1 VEAQAAIDAVVQ
13 VEGDGVIQDDGLAG
27 AALYAEAAA
36 GILVPP
42 IKAPLMK
49 EADMVGLNR
58 LQEEVQSANGHH
70 TSLLLITPAK

>member
-13 VEGDGVIQDDGLAG
+13 VEGDGVIQDDGLTG

-42 IKAPLMK
+42 IKAPLME
-49 EADMVGLNR
+49 EADTVGPNR

-70 TSLLLITPAK
+70 TSLQLITPAK